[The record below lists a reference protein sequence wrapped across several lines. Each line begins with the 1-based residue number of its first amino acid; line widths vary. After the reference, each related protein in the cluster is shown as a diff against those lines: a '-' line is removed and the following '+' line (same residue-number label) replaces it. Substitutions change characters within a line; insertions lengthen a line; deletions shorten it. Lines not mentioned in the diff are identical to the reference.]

1 MAEPTLHVVTKGD
14 DTSLPRI
21 AFCHGLFGQGRNW
34 TAISKAVSDVA
45 RPTLVDMPDHGR
57 SPWSEQFDYVEMADA
72 VADTLRAIDDSA
84 PWIVVGHSMG
94 GKASM
99 IMALRH
105 PDLVSRLCVVDVSPV
120 AYREGR
126 EFEHFVTSM
135 RGMELDAIETR
146 QDADRMLAADV
157 PDDAVRAFLLQNLR
171 RDGDGWR
178 WQMNLDVLG
187 DSIGRLR
194 GWPVEPTMG
203 KVYEGPVLWISGE
216 TSGYVRDDMGDAM
229 RGYFPRARLVT
240 IKNAGHWVHSEQ
252 PEIFVE
258 VLRRFVEAGRDDDGQ
273 AG

>member
-1 MAEPTLHVVTKGD
+1 MSTQLHTTTSGD
-14 DTSLPRI
+14 TGPRV

-34 TAISKAVSDVA
+34 TQIAKGISDIA
-45 RPTLVDMPDHGR
+45 RPTLIDMPNHGR
-57 SPWSEQFDYVEMADA
+57 SPWTERFDYLEAAEM
-72 VADTLRAIDDSA
+72 VGDTLAEIDDSA
-84 PWIVVGHSMG
+84 PWVLVGHSMG
-94 GKASM
+94 GKISM
-99 IMALRH
+99 LLTLRR
-105 PDLVSRLCVVDVSPV
+105 PELVERLCVVDVSPV
-120 AYREGR
+120 GYREGR
-126 EFEHFVTSM
+126 EFEHFVAAM
-135 RGMELDAIETR
+135 RAMDLDAITTR
-146 QDADRMLAADV
+146 QEADEALAAEV

-258 VLRRFVEAGRDDDGQ
+258 VLRRFVEAGEEQPG
-273 AG
+273 

>member
-1 MAEPTLHVVTKGD
+1 MGEPTLHVVTKGED
-14 DTSLPRI
+14 ASLPRI

-120 AYREGR
+120 GYREGR
-126 EFEHFVTSM
+126 EFEHFVASM
-135 RGMELDAIETR
+135 RGKAGVTDAGTSAHTPYRRTSTR
-146 QDADRMLAADV
+146 GV
-157 PDDAVRAFLLQNLR
+157 AVNHPPRESCGPGTYTTRSNQR
-171 RDGDGWR
+171 GDG
-178 WQMNLDVLG
+178 
-187 DSIGRLR
+187 
-194 GWPVEPTMG
+194 
-203 KVYEGPVLWISGE
+203 
-216 TSGYVRDDMGDAM
+216 
-229 RGYFPRARLVT
+229 
-240 IKNAGHWVHSEQ
+240 HS
-252 PEIFVE
+252 
-258 VLRRFVEAGRDDDGQ
+258 
-273 AG
+273 